1 MDFAFSE
8 EQEMLR
14 TAARSW
20 LRAQYPPDRAAS
32 LADSEH
38 GWDPQ
43 SWRELDRLGWLD
55 PDLSML
61 EYAVLAEEAGYALY
75 PGPWWSTV
83 ALAGP
88 VLGRLPSV
96 PTTLAWAE
104 SAAADL
110 RSAAI
115 SAGTTATIAGGTWT
129 LSGTKRRVPDLAVA
143 ESVLVVAAADG
154 GIGVWQ
160 LVVPAESVV
169 PVSTMDKTRRLAEL
183 RLESA
188 PAELIV
194 APGAAGD
201 AMAKVRRR
209 AVALLSCEAVGIA
222 QWALDTSS
230 THAKERLQ
238 FGRPIGSYQGV
249 SHQIADVYTS
259 LQLSRSLAY
268 RAAWAVDTGADDVDE
283 AVTVAAVSAGPCA
296 VRACESAMQVLGG
309 IGFTWDHPL
318 HRFYK
323 RAQWIAGFDGT
334 GQSRRAEL
342 ATVLLGPGTT
352 S

>member
-20 LRAQYPPDRAAS
+20 LKAQYPPDRAAG
-32 LADSEH
+32 LADSEQ

-43 SWRELDRLGWLD
+43 SWRELERLGWLD

-83 ALAGP
+83 GLAGP
-88 VLGRLPSV
+88 VLGRLPST
-96 PTTLAWAE
+96 PTTLAWAD

-115 SAGTTATIAGGTWT
+115 STETTATDSGGTWT
-129 LSGTKRRVPDLAVA
+129 LSGTKLLVPDLAIS
-143 ESVLVVAAADG
+143 ESVLVVAAAEG
-154 GIGVWQ
+154 GTGIWR
-160 LVVPAESVV
+160 LDVPTDAVL

-183 RLESA
+183 RLDSA
-188 PAELIV
+188 AAELIV
-194 APGAAGD
+194 EPGAAGN
-201 AMAKVRRR
+201 ALAAVRRR
-209 AVALLSCEAVGIA
+209 SVALLSCEAVGIA

-238 FGRPIGSYQGV
+238 FGRLIGSYQGV
-249 SHQIADVYTS
+249 SHQVADVYTS

-268 RAAWAVDTGADDVDE
+268 RAAWAVDTGAEDVEE
-283 AVTVAAVSAGPCA
+283 AVTVAAVAAGPCA
-296 VRACESAMQVLGG
+296 VQACESAMQVLGG

-323 RAQWIAGFDGT
+323 RAQWITGFDGT
-334 GQSRRAEL
+334 GQSRRAEI
-342 ATVLLGPGTT
+342 AAALLDP
-352 S
+352 